1 MGLILDFGAEAA
13 VEHAYAEESVWNKTR
28 PRPVTWWQQRLKRS
42 GNECRLI
49 KKARM
54 VTRKYEHILCKKK
67 LISRHYSNSLVSEA
81 VHVG

>member
-54 VTRKYEHILCKKK
+54 VTRKYEHILCNYTEETYFKA
-67 LISRHYSNSLVSEA
+67 LF
-81 VHVG
+81 